1 MFHFKMLLISLT
13 IVNSMLLSNNSY
25 QDRHTVLITND
36 ELLKNL
42 FSCNVAMSL
51 ASLSSEAPLP
61 KSRSLCAGLL
71 SNKQIH
77 AIIP

>member
-1 MFHFKMLLISLT
+1 
-13 IVNSMLLSNNSY
+13 MLLSNNSY

-36 ELLKNL
+36 KLLKNL

-51 ASLSSEAPLP
+51 ASLSSEAPPP
-61 KSRSLCAGLL
+61 KSRSLCAGLF
-71 SNKQIH
+71 SNTQIH